1 MEEEYEG
8 AFVQRFELKP
18 PTSPADPPLLPLQG
32 LTFAVKDIF
41 DVSGHVTGFGNP
53 DWARTHEPAK
63 STAPAVAA
71 LLEAGATCLGKTV
84 MDELAYSINGENFH
98 YGTPPNPVAPGRVP
112 GGSSSGSA
120 VAVAAG
126 LVDFSLGTDTGGSVR
141 VPAAYCGIFGI
152 RPSHGAVS
160 SSGVIPMA
168 ESFDTVGWFARDPST
183 LALVARVLLPSPIE
197 AMQQPT
203 HVIIPEDCFQLL
215 VSPSDQLSQILI
227 SSLENMYGCDRIKRQ
242 NLGNYVYNEVPSS
255 RTIISKLSE
264 SQAST
269 IPALGAV
276 SYAMRSI
283 QRFEFKEN
291 HGEWINTTKPKFGPG
306 ISERIAEAVNATD
319 ENIECYRTLKSELQV
334 ALTALLENYGV
345 LAIPTLPGPPP
356 KVNTEAVTLENFRAK
371 AFCLLSIAGMSGFCQ
386 VTVPPVLHD
395 IIIFHYFT
403 GYDST
408 WYA

>member
-126 LVDFSLGTDTGGSVR
+126 LVDFSL
-141 VPAAYCGIFGI
+141 
-152 RPSHGAVS
+152 
-160 SSGVIPMA
+160 
-168 ESFDTVGWFARDPST
+168 GWFARDPST

-386 VTVPPVLHD
+386 VTIPLGMHNNLPVSISLVAKHGAD
-395 IIIFHYFT
+395 HFLLNLA
-403 GYDST
+403 DSL
-408 WYA
+408 YATMREQARTVWKMDC